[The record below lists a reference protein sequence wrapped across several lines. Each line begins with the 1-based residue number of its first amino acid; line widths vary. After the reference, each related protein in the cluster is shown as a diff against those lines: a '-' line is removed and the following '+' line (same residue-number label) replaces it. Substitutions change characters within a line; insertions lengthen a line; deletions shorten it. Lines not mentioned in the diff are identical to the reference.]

1 MVVSVTR
8 SARSYD
14 SAPGGAAAIPPT
26 GGTTTPDPALGL
38 DVVHG
43 APRPWAPGPVLSTSF
58 GFGGHNGCL
67 VLTPAP

>member
-1 MVVSVTR
+1 
-8 SARSYD
+8 
-14 SAPGGAAAIPPT
+14 
-26 GGTTTPDPALGL
+26 TTTPDPALGL

-43 APRPWAPGPVLSTSF
+43 APRPWAPGPALSTSF